1 MLVLSCDAYSALW
14 GDFFNLRDKYWPDC
28 PYKWYL
34 VTESKDFQR
43 DGVEVI
49 KCGKDF
55 NWAGR
60 LRYALHLVDTKYVGI
75 YLEDYFISAKVD
87 NARIEK
93 MLILMEKDGIST
105 INVGDVFEWIISQQ
119 PSKEYYAE
127 HLIKIPAH
135 LRWGLST
142 ESTIWNKQ
150 YLLDTLGVGDYSA
163 WQFEIDRCKQ
173 AASED
178 GFPGINLCDELQ
190 AFNVSTTPVVIQGAF
205 YPEAIKKFHKLGY
218 DIDTSRFPVMSM
230 KKVILYKM
238 KCFTAELKHGKKFF
252 KWIGRHIFRMKFFS
266 DSL

>member
-1 MLVLSCDAYSALW
+1 MRNKTLSMLVLSCDAYSALW

-93 MLILMEKDGIST
+93 MLILMEK
-105 INVGDVFEWIISQQ
+105 N
-119 PSKEYYAE
+119 SK
-127 HLIKIPAH
+127 LKI
-135 LRWGLST
+135 
-142 ESTIWNKQ
+142 
-150 YLLDTLGVGDYSA
+150 
-163 WQFEIDRCKQ
+163 
-173 AASED
+173 
-178 GFPGINLCDELQ
+178 
-190 AFNVSTTPVVIQGAF
+190 
-205 YPEAIKKFHKLGY
+205 
-218 DIDTSRFPVMSM
+218 
-230 KKVILYKM
+230 
-238 KCFTAELKHGKKFF
+238 
-252 KWIGRHIFRMKFFS
+252 
-266 DSL
+266 